1 VINLQELFEIGRG
14 IIGTEMNI
22 RHQLSLN
29 HSNFR
34 GRRSSRFGAF
44 FLLSTFVVFAIL
56 ATAVDTP
63 ARSPQKKEKKK
74 IALRWDPPH
83 VDEPVPSLS
92 AISPCSLATVLKQAG
107 ERAKELT
114 SHLKDFDAHEQLRYE
129 QTDDLGMPELGI
141 SAKFD
146 YLVDFED
153 KGDMPTAKETRKLL
167 SEADGT
173 DLNGILDRGLPA
185 FALIFDP
192 SLQSDYEMRCE
203 GIAAWNDQPAWV
215 VYFHQK
221 KDKRPRTLTIRSSTQ
236 AVPVSLKGRAW
247 IAADS
252 GQVMHLETNLV
263 AGLSAIG
270 LKGDAVSVDYAPVKF
285 HSQDVEMWLPQTAVA
300 YIDYGKR
307 RVIVWHSFSDFQLF
321 SVQTQQVIEK
331 PKKP

>member
-1 VINLQELFEIGRG
+1 MPRG

-22 RHQLSLN
+22 RHQLPLN
-29 HSNFR
+29 RSNLQD
-34 GRRSSRFGAF
+34 RRSSRFSAF
-44 FLLSTFVVFAIL
+44 VLLSTLVAFAIL
-56 ATAVDTP
+56 TTAVNTR
-63 ARSPQKKEKKK
+63 AQSPQKKEKKK
-74 IALRWDPPH
+74 TTLRWDPPR
-83 VDEPVPSLS
+83 VDDPVSSLS
-92 AISPCSLATVLKQAG
+92 SMPSCSLATVLKQAG

-153 KGDMPTAKETRKLL
+153 KGDVPTAKETRKLL
-167 SEADGT
+167 VGAEGT
-173 DLNGILDRGLPA
+173 DLSGILDRGLPA

-192 SLQSDYEMRCE
+192 SLQGDYEMRCE
-203 GIAAWNDQPAWV
+203 GSAAWIDQPAWV
-215 VYFHQK
+215 IYFRQK
-221 KDKRPRTLTIRSSTQ
+221 KEKRPRTLTIRSTMQ
-236 AVPVSLKGRAW
+236 TVPVSLKGRAW
-247 IAADS
+247 IAIDS
-252 GQVMHLETNLV
+252 GQIMHLETNLV
-263 AGLSAIG
+263 EELPAIG

-321 SVQTQQVIEK
+321 SVQTQQFIEK